1 MDLVSTALP
10 VALGIVMLGL
20 GLGLTVG
27 DFARIAQRPRVVL
40 AALLTQL
47 VVLPAICVGLI
58 YLFGLSPILAVG
70 MMLLAAS
77 PGGPAA
83 NLYSH
88 LFGGDVALNVS
99 LTAINSVLAIVTMP
113 VIYNLAAAHFAA
125 GDESLGLQ
133 FGKAAEVFAIVL
145 VPVGI
150 GMLVRRWRERVAL
163 RLDRPVRI
171 ASMVVLG
178 LLIGGALLQNRQILA
193 DNFGHLA
200 GITAVFGMVNLAL
213 GYVVPRVFQV
223 THAQSVACSFEIG
236 LHNAVMAIVVAR
248 TVIGSEQMALPPAVY
263 TVIQLPLALVFGLV
277 LGKTV
282 ASRRSTPHVGERLSP
297 AGERP

>member
-10 VALGIVMLGL
+10 VGMGMVMLGL

-27 DFARIAQRPRVVL
+27 DFARIAHRPRAVL

-47 VVLPAICVGLI
+47 LVLPAVCVGLI

-77 PGGPAA
+77 PGGPIA

-113 VIYNLAAAHFAA
+113 VIYNFAVLHYAA
-125 GDESLGLQ
+125 GDGALGLQ
-133 FGKAAEVFAIVL
+133 FGKAVEVFAIVL
-145 VPVGI
+145 VPVAI
-150 GMLVRRWRERVAL
+150 GMFIRQRRATIAR

-171 ASMVVLG
+171 TSLALVVVL
-178 LLIGGALLQNRQILA
+178 IVAALVQNWEILA

-200 GITAVFGMVNLAL
+200 GATATFGAVNLAL
-213 GYVVPRVFQV
+213 GYSLPRLVSVV
-223 THAQSVACSFEIG
+223 HAQAVACSFEIG
-236 LHNAVMAIVVAR
+236 LHNAVMAIVIAR

-277 LGKTV
+277 LMKM
-282 ASRRSTPHVGERLSP
+282 AATPHATPRAVERP
-297 AGERP
+297 TPIGERP